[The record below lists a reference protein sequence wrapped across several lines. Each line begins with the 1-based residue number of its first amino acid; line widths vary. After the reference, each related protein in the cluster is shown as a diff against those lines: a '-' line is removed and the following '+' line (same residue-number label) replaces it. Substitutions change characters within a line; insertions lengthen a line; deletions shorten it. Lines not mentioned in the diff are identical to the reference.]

1 MFARTPRLLLRPGW
15 MEDAPALVQAIDDPA
30 IARNVTRVPS
40 PYTMA
45 DAQRFLSLPH
55 DSRLPCLLAFTRTR
69 GAPRLVGGCSVHL
82 DKDGRPELGYWIARA
97 YWGLGFAT
105 EAGRAVLGMARATGV
120 TGIRACHFID
130 NPASGKVLRKLGFA
144 PSGEGG
150 AAFQPRPGRDGRLP
164 RLRGGRRRPDERR
177 SGHGSLWRRHAGSG
191 LNPSAPA

>member
-144 PSGEGG
+144 PSGEVEQRFSLGRG
-150 AAFQPRPGRDGRLP
+150 TMVECLVFEEGEGDQMNDDPAMEVYGDAMLVAA
-164 RLRGGRRRPDERR
+164 
-177 SGHGSLWRRHAGSG
+177 
-191 LNPSAPA
+191 